1 MYPRAG
7 RKAFGV
13 AAASAQSNAGLTRLA
28 AVIYNPPA
36 MSHELVVRGGTVV
49 SDTASTRAD
58 VGVDGGRI
66 AVLAPSLPPGRREID
81 ATGLL
86 VLPGGVDVHTHLD
99 AEVGG
104 VRTADDFESGTA
116 AAACGGITTIC
127 DYAWQARG
135 QSLTAALE
143 AWKAK
148 AAGRAHVD
156 YGFHVIVSDAS
167 DGTLAEIPRLV
178 DLGYPSLKV
187 FMINEFGIGDQALMR
202 VLEAARKAGVVVN
215 VHAENGDML
224 DHCTRTLLAAGRRDP
239 RYYAASR
246 PALAEAE
253 ATRRVIDYAALVEAE
268 IYIVHLSCA
277 GALDAV
283 SAARRRGVRVWA
295 ETRPIYLALTEERY
309 AAGGA
314 EAAKFVGAPPL
325 RTARDQAALWEGLR
339 SGDIQAIGS
348 DNTSWTVEQKAA
360 GAGDFTRVPYGVPG
374 LETEMPVIYS
384 EGVSRARISVHTFV
398 AAFATNPARIFG
410 LYPAKGTIQVGSDAD
425 MVLFDPARVD
435 RVDERRLHSRA
446 GYDPFDG
453 FALHGAPVLTLSRGE
468 IVARQGQLVSQ
479 AGRGR
484 HLLRRRT
491 SPGG

>member
-1 MYPRAG
+1 
-7 RKAFGV
+7 
-13 AAASAQSNAGLTRLA
+13 
-28 AVIYNPPA
+28 

-49 SDTASTRAD
+49 TASESVRAD
-58 VGVDGGRI
+58 VGVDGGRVT
-66 AVLAPSLPPGRREID
+66 ALAPSLPAGRREID
-81 ATGLL
+81 AAGLL

-104 VRTADDFESGTA
+104 MRSIDDFESGTA
-116 AAACGGITTIC
+116 AAACGGVTTIC

-143 AWKAK
+143 AWKTK
-148 AAGRAHVD
+148 AVGRAHVD

-167 DGTLAEIPRLV
+167 DRTLAEIPRLV

-187 FMINEFGIGDQALMR
+187 FMINEFGIGDQAIMR
-202 VLEAARKAGVVVN
+202 VLDAARKVDVVVN

-224 DHCTRTLLAAGRRDP
+224 DHCTRNLLAAGQRDP

-246 PALAEAE
+246 PTIAEAE
-253 ATRRVIDYAALVEAE
+253 ATRRAIDYAALVDAE

-277 GALDAV
+277 DALEAV

-309 AAGGA
+309 AVGGA

-348 DNTSWTVEQKAA
+348 DNTSWTVEQKAT
-360 GAGDFTRVPYGVPG
+360 GAEDFTRVPYGVPG

-384 EGVSRARISVHTFV
+384 EGVGHDRISLQTFV
-398 AAFATNPARIFG
+398 AAFSTNPARIFG
-410 LYPAKGTIQVGSDAD
+410 LYPQKGTIAVGSDAD
-425 MVLFDPARVD
+425 MVLFDPAGRGV
-435 RVDERRLHSRA
+435 VDERQLHSRA
-446 GYDPFDG
+446 GYDPFNG
-453 FALHGAPVLTLSRGE
+453 FALRGMPVLTLSRGDV
-468 IVARQGQLVSQ
+468 VARRGRLESE

-484 HLLRRRT
+484 HLLRRRAST
-491 SPGG
+491 GA

>member
-1 MYPRAG
+1 
-7 RKAFGV
+7 
-13 AAASAQSNAGLTRLA
+13 
-28 AVIYNPPA
+28 

-49 SDTASTRAD
+49 TVTDSFRAD

-66 AVLAPSLPPGRREID
+66 TALEPSLPAGRREID

-104 VRTADDFESGTA
+104 LRAVDDFESGTA
-116 AAACGGITTIC
+116 AAACGGVTTIC

-135 QSLTAALE
+135 QTLTGAIE
-143 AWKAK
+143 AWKTK
-148 AAGRAHVD
+148 AVGRSHVD
-156 YGFHVIVSDAS
+156 YGFHVIVGDAS
-167 DGTLAEIPRLV
+167 DATLAEIPRLI
-178 DLGYPSLKV
+178 DIGCPSLKV
-187 FMINEFGIGDQALMR
+187 FMINEFRIGDEALLR
-202 VLEAARKAGVVVN
+202 VFEAARKVGIIVN

-239 RYYAASR
+239 RYYALSR
-246 PALAEAE
+246 PAVAEAE
-253 ATRRVIDYAALVEAE
+253 ATRRAIDYAALVDAE

-277 GALDAV
+277 DALEAV

-309 AAGGA
+309 AAGGT
-314 EAAKFVGAPPL
+314 EAAKYVGAPPL

-360 GAGDFTRVPYGVPG
+360 GARDFTQVPYGVPG

-384 EGVSRARISVHTFV
+384 EGVSRGRIPLQTFV
-398 AAFATNPARIFG
+398 AAFSTNPARIFG
-410 LYPAKGTIQVGSDAD
+410 LYPRKGTIAVGGDAD
-425 MVLFDPARVD
+425 MVFFDPVSVGV
-435 RVDERRLHSRA
+435 VDERRLHSRA
-446 GYDPFDG
+446 GYDPFNG
-453 FALHGAPVLTLSRGE
+453 FELRGRPVLTLSRGE
-468 IVARQGQLVSQ
+468 VIARDGQLVSQ

-484 HLLRRRT
+484 HLLRQRSQT
-491 SPGG
+491 GV